1 MMGDQIVNGGEIL
14 LSEAYATILG
24 EEADDNAGSGVEIL
38 NDSDENGAR
47 ELFISAPGS
56 SQKAIQTGKAY
67 IVPSDMYMSGG
78 TSSLGSI
85 KIGLYGEI
93 SYDRLG
99 EQVTSIKDIDRDGF
113 WDILLSAPSSNTNG
127 SDAGKVY
134 FISLGNL

>member
-1 MMGDQIVNGGEIL
+1 
-14 LSEAYATILG
+14 
-24 EEADDNAGSGVEIL
+24 
-38 NDSDENGAR
+38 
-47 ELFISAPGS
+47 
-56 SQKAIQTGKAY
+56 
-67 IVPSDMYMSGG
+67 MYMSGG

-134 FISLGNL
+134 FISLEYCKIIIIEHNAVPLSHFTFGSNLCPKLYIEKIYNAIF